1 MAPKVS
7 TLDSVKEHRKGLI
20 YLDPGQNDY
29 SDRVAV
35 VYSVRA
41 YKIPTVSAPVGWDEI
56 NPYFDRKRFKI
67 DTMQQRI
74 KEKNDL
80 FKGLLDDNNATH
92 NSKILKKFK

>member
-1 MAPKVS
+1 
-7 TLDSVKEHRKGLI
+7 
-20 YLDPGQNDY
+20 
-29 SDRVAV
+29 
-35 VYSVRA
+35 VRA
-41 YKIPTVSAPVGWDEI
+41 YKIPTVSAPVEWDEI
-56 NPYFDRKRFKI
+56 NPFDRKRFKI